1 MKVLFPNLINST
13 MYSLGTLTNH
23 CFIEASLRKSESKFT
38 FYLSGVE
45 GKIPPLRKNF
55 LLI

>member
-1 MKVLFPNLINST
+1 
-13 MYSLGTLTNH
+13 MYHDASIYANEKNIPFFGQLL
-23 CFIEASLRKSESKFT
+23 EASLRKSESKFT